1 MITKKYR
8 IALDARP
15 LSTPVSGVGRL
26 IAEILYHFPEKEKYE
41 FHLFSHLPVHKEH
54 SKILEL
60 SNIVPHIGKGLFSK
74 KGGLYFLVTLPLE
87 IRKTH
92 FDLFWGSQQVVP
104 FFLPKKLPVVL
115 TYCDLVLYLYPQT
128 MRKIAQ
134 IQQRIFQYYS
144 VKRADYI
151 LSISENTR
159 NDQIK
164 KFHYK
169 REQTSVSYPGID
181 LEEIKNFLLKE
192 PSEKVKNL
200 PKEFLLS
207 VSTIEP
213 RKNYPFLLQVFR
225 EYRKTSNPL
234 PWVIV
239 GKRGWESK
247 EFFQELEKDIQTYG
261 DILVL
266 EGVNDID
273 LHHIYSR
280 CSLFLF
286 ASHYEGFGIPLL
298 EALAHNRKCLVSD
311 IATFHEIGSDQ
322 VEYLST
328 KDSNDIKRWVQKILE
343 LLKSSKFP
351 KIDLEYFSW
360 KNSAIQTKN
369 AFDRFLV

>member
-1 MITKKYR
+1 MNTKKYK

-26 IAEILYHFPEKEKYE
+26 IGEILYHFPEKEKYE
-41 FHLFSHLPVHKEH
+41 FHLFSHLPFHPTH

-60 SNIVPHIGKGLFSK
+60 PNIIPHIGQGFFAK
-74 KGGLYFLVTLPLE
+74 KGGLYFLITFPLE
-87 IRKTH
+87 IRKGK
-92 FDLFWGSQQVVP
+92 FDLLWGSQQVVP

-144 VKRADYI
+144 VKRANFI

-159 NDQIK
+159 RDQIQ
-164 KFHYK
+164 KFNYPVE
-169 REQTSVSYPGID
+169 RTDVSYPGID
-181 LEEIKNFLLKE
+181 LEEIKNFLNQE
-192 PSEKVKNL
+192 PSSLVKQLPEK
-200 PKEFLLS
+200 FLLS

-213 RKNYPFLLQVFR
+213 RKNYFFLLQVFE
-225 EYRKTSNPL
+225 EYRKLTKTPL

-247 EFFQELEKDIQTYG
+247 EFYEKLEYQIQTYK
-261 DILVL
+261 DILIL
-266 EGVNDID
+266 EGINDID
-273 LHHIYSR
+273 LHHIYSK

-298 EALAHNRKCLVSD
+298 EALAHNKKALVSD
-311 IATFHEIGSDQ
+311 IPTFHEIGFDQ
-322 VEYLST
+322 IEYLPT
-328 KDSNDIKRWVQKILE
+328 NDPKRWALKILE
-343 LLKSSKFP
+343 LLESPKIP
-351 KIDLEYFSW
+351 KIDLNFFSW
-360 KNSAIQTKN
+360 ENAALQTKK
-369 AFDRFLV
+369 AFDRFLK